1 MKIIDI
7 FFSLNVHVTFY
18 LSLKDALYKCTIIH
32 SQRGRGGGAFQYAC
46 WKFWRKSLRDTEI
59 LFCGHGLNFVH
70 PLEVSVLKQTL
81 SQVIV
86 SWLNA
91 LNDTTKKL
99 WTCWGRNTLR
109 GNKTAFLTPKK

>member
-1 MKIIDI
+1 MPCI
-7 FFSLNVHVTFY
+7 SVQ
-18 LSLKDALYKCTIIH
+18 LYTP
-32 SQRGRGGGAFQYAC
+32 RGGGGALQYAC

-81 SQVIV
+81 SQVIF

-91 LNDTTKKL
+91 LNDTTKN
-99 WTCWGRNTLR
+99 CEPVE
-109 GNKTAFLTPKK
+109 AETP